1 MKKNFFKLT
10 ATLFKIALVNA
21 DTALCQLP
29 QISIYSDAK
38 AAVSA
43 AYVNFEGGSIPI
55 DDNTNHN
62 N

>member
-1 MKKNFFKLT
+1 MKKNFLKLT
-10 ATLFKIALVNA
+10 AALLTIALVNA

-29 QISIYSDAK
+29 QISIHSDAK
-38 AAVSA
+38 AAASA
-43 AYVNFEGGSIPI
+43 AYINFEGGSIPI